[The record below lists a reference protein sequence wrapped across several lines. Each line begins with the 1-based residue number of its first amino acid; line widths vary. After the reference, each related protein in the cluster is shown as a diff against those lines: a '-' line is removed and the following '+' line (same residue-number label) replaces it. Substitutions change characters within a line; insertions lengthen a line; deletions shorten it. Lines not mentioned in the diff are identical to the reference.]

1 MVRIWRA
8 GTVTA
13 IVALVAAGLSGCSAQ
28 VGTPV
33 PGEIDVRTLEVG
45 DFPVDK
51 FSYPADASGD
61 GPILEGIRMSE
72 AVVTTDRID
81 PSLKFGRGSKV
92 LPDPA
97 TAIDF
102 LANVSEPVLKHRK
115 MVVGYAASGADQGD
129 PEGETRPEAD
139 ATAITVVALRF
150 PDTSAATGAARELED
165 ADIGVSRD
173 NRRLKSAKYPDAL
186 VHWRPGVANVGAFLA
201 EDEFVISLFVQRPKA
216 DSADL
221 VSWVDKTLT
230 AQLAQLGRF
239 RPTPTADIADLQ
251 VDPENLLS
259 RVVVADRKGQAPD
272 PDTFAVY
279 GPNYLINSA
288 DDQPARARLLDESG
302 FESTAYADGNSVARV
317 RDPAGAPILMDGFI
331 ESAGEAYDD
340 RPAPTDIPGA
350 KCLELNTTGDP
361 QHQYRFRCFV
371 PYKRYVG
378 VVSSDDEAEIQQKTA
393 AQYALLANSL

>member
-1 MVRIWRA
+1 MVRISRVS
-8 GTVTA
+8 TVTA
-13 IVALVAAGLSGCSAQ
+13 VVALVAAVLSGCGALA
-28 VGTPV
+28 GTAV
-33 PGEIDVRTLEVG
+33 PGEIDVRTLAVG

-51 FSYPADASGD
+51 FSYPSDADDNGRL
-61 GPILEGIRMSE
+61 LEGIRMSE
-72 AVVTTDRID
+72 AVVTSSQVD
-81 PSLKFGRGSKV
+81 PSLKYGRGSKV

-102 LANVSEPVLKHRK
+102 LANVSEPVLKNRK
-115 MVVGYAASGADQGD
+115 LVVGYAASGADRDD
-129 PEGETRPEAD
+129 PEGQTRPESD

-150 PDTSAATGAARELED
+150 PDTTAAGKAAEELEA

-173 NRRLKSAKYPDAL
+173 NRRLKSEEHPDAL
-186 VHWRPGVANVGAFLA
+186 VHWRPGIANIGAFMA
-201 EDEFVISLFVQRPKA
+201 HDEFVISLFVQRPKA

-230 AQLAQLGRF
+230 AQIAQLDRF
-239 RPTPTADIADLQ
+239 RPTPSADIADLQ
-251 VDPENLLS
+251 VDPENMLS
-259 RVVVADRKGQAPD
+259 RVVVADRKGQVPD

-279 GPNYLINSA
+279 GRNYLIDSA

-302 FESTAYADGNSVARV
+302 FESAAYADGSSVARV
-317 RDPAGAPILMDGFI
+317 RDPAGAPILVDGFI
-331 ESAGEAYDD
+331 ESTGAAYDPH
-340 RPAPTDIPGA
+340 PAVAGVPGA
-350 KCLELNTTGDP
+350 KCLQLNADGDP

-378 VVSSDDEAEIQQKTA
+378 VVSSDNETEVEQKTA